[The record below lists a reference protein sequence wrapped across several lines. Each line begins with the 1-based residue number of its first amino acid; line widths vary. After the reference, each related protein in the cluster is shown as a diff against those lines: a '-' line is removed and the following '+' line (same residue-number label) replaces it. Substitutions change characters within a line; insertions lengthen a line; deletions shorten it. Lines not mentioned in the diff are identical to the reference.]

1 MECPICLQICVHPSK
16 LPCGHIFCFLC
27 VKVSNNNKLKCLF
40 LFFYCYYYFCL
51 SSRWNFIITLFNVN
65 YFQGLKN
72 RRCAMCRT
80 EFPIEFFE
88 CPELLQPIDVVAST
102 SSLDQNEYQWF
113 YKGRNGWWQYDQ
125 RTCQEIENAYKNG
138 DKQCSIL
145 VAGYVYNVDFD
156 HMLQQRQTDPSRKR
170 QVKRDL
176 ATIPKKGVAGLRLPG
191 TSSMHDDLDQN
202 DHSSN
207 IIATIAAAEAAI
219 RIASDIIDS
228 TLAHADE
235 YHATNDATEI
245 AEDLVN
251 AHMVT
256 NDNDEGDIDDARNV
270 SPRSNSSNS
279 NGNHRHAHGRLSL
292 PSTSSAPNLYTRRE
306 LLDEIEETMNI
317 SNPSSINSSFGSTTT
332 NLEDFFRI
340 TLDDFK
346 HLALSNV
353 ADDSSD
359 DDEEQLDNGDNFGDQ
374 TSTSH

>member
-1 MECPICLQICVHPSK
+1 
-16 LPCGHIFCFLC
+16 
-27 VKVSNNNKLKCLF
+27 
-40 LFFYCYYYFCL
+40 
-51 SSRWNFIITLFNVN
+51 
-65 YFQGLKN
+65 
-72 RRCAMCRT
+72 MCRT

-88 CPELLQPIDVVAST
+88 CPELLQPIGASAST
-102 SSLDQNEYQWF
+102 SASDPNDYQWF

-138 DKQCSIL
+138 EKQCSIL
-145 VAGYVYNVDFD
+145 VAGYVYIVDFD
-156 HMLQQRQTDPSRKR
+156 QMLQQRQTDPSRKR

-176 ATIPKKGVAGLRLPG
+176 ATIPKKGVAGLRLPD
-191 TSSMHDDLDQN
+191 SSSSFDDN
-202 DHSSN
+202 ESSDHSSN

-235 YHATNDATEI
+235 YHATNDASEI

-251 AHMVT
+251 AHMAT
-256 NDNDEGDIDDARNV
+256 PESDDSDGVA
-270 SPRSNSSNS
+270 PRSSS
-279 NGNHRHAHGRLSL
+279 RHPGGRRPL

-317 SNPSSINSSFGSTTT
+317 SNPSSINNSFCSTST
-332 NLEDFFRI
+332 NLEDFFKI

-346 HLALSNV
+346 NLAMSNI

-359 DDEEQLDNGDNFGDQ
+359 DEEQRNGDSFGDQ
-374 TSTSH
+374 TSSSH